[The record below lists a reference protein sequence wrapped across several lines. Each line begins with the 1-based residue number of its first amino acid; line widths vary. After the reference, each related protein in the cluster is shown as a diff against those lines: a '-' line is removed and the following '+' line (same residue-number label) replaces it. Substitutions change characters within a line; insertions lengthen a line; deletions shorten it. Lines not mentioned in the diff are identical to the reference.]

1 MKEGVY
7 GKYFKRLIDIIL
19 SLIGMIIL
27 LPVLFVISILIKLKL
42 GSPII
47 FKQERPG
54 LNEEIFTMYKFRTMT
69 DERDE
74 NGELL
79 SDSDRL
85 TRFGKFLRLTSL
97 DELPEIYNIL
107 KGDMAIIGPRPLLIE
122 YLPYYTEKERKRH
135 SIRPGLTG
143 LAQIGGRNNLKWDDR
158 LKTDIEYVENL
169 SFILDIKIFI
179 LTIIKTIR
187 REDVVENP
195 DLGGGDLVEIRSQRN
210 IKN

>member
-1 MKEGVY
+1 MKEGIY

-19 SLIGMIIL
+19 SLIGIIIL
-27 LPVLFVISILIKLKL
+27 LPVLFLISILIKFKL

-54 LNEEIFTMYKFRTMT
+54 LNEKVFTMYKFRTMT
-69 DERDE
+69 DEKDE
-74 NGELL
+74 NRDLL

-85 TRFGKFLRLTSL
+85 TRFGKILRLTSL

-107 KGDMAIIGPRPLLIE
+107 KGDMSIIGPRPLLIE
-122 YLPYYTEKERKRH
+122 YLPYYSEDERKRH

-143 LAQIGGRNNLKWDDR
+143 LAQVSGRNNLEWDDR
-158 LKTDIEYVENL
+158 LKADVKYVENL
-169 SFILDIKIFI
+169 SLLLDIKIFF

-195 DLGGGDLVEIRSQRN
+195 DLGEGDLAEIRSKRN
-210 IKN
+210 IKD